1 MFSELFGGKAG
12 EPTHSHLSAG
22 VSVVMEPISLQ
33 SSFGPH
39 SRSRRLFNSDSDP
52 YEEAARRPFSRVEL
66 VRRSRQLPVPLTI
79 PRDIRAKKSPYLMHM
94 PQRKREM
101 YLYSIG
107 SLSIDS
113 MDDKSLRLENVLKVQ
128 LSKIVSPSKT
138 GSSTHSVD
146 VNSSATVNSKKGL
159 KNHPHP
165 QQRQTGM
172 NDFFLAPS
180 EGEVSVMDQLWN
192 GFPASTNRT
201 VVATPISDLSELDN
215 NISPGQ
221 TASTGGHSGMYGDFE
236 DELLYHDVGD
246 DEFIDVGG
254 WNSS

>member
-1 MFSELFGGKAG
+1 
-12 EPTHSHLSAG
+12 
-22 VSVVMEPISLQ
+22 MEPISLQ

-39 SRSRRLFNSDSDP
+39 SRSRRLFNGESDH
-52 YEEAARRPFSRVEL
+52 EEGPRPFSRVEL
-66 VRRSRQLPVPLTI
+66 VRRSRQPPVPLSV
-79 PRDIRAKKSPYLMHM
+79 PRDIRAKNSPYLMHM

-101 YLYSIG
+101 YLHSIG

-113 MDDKSLRLENVLKVQ
+113 MDDKTLRLENVLKIQ
-128 LSKIVSPSKT
+128 LSKIVSPTSKT
-138 GSSTHSVD
+138 PGAASIWSNGGSSTHSVD
-146 VNSSATVNSKKGL
+146 VNSSATVNSKKGV
-159 KNHPHP
+159 KKQP
-165 QQRQTGM
+165 QQTHGM